1 MSAGGRPSKRQK
13 FIHHIHRETVGQ
25 ASTRHRNFSLQAS
38 GNFNLRT
45 SYLSASRPAI
55 EEEEQ
60 ALSQQA
66 VGVDSDPWNETEFY
80 QAVEDSQSHS
90 DGPSQAGHGR
100 TPDELICLE
109 GRGKSASEQCSCG
122 EISPS
127 FRCQDCFPPLLTC
140 HACLLQSHLR
150 MPFHR
155 IEEWQDGFFHAVTLK
170 SLGLRIQLGHKA
182 GEACRRP
189 SPAFDDDFVVIDTH
203 GIHEVG
209 LDFCGCE
216 HEASHYKQL
225 LRARLFPAT
234 ATDPRTAATFAVL
247 KFFHLL
253 SFESKVSAYEFY
265 HSLARQSDNTG
276 ITPIRDRYSTFLRI
290 VREWRN
296 LRSLKRAG
304 RGHDPAGVNA
314 TKEGELALLC
324 PACPHPGKNLP
335 DGWEAST
342 QQWMYSVFLAI
353 DANFR
358 LKRRAISS
366 DTKDPGLSS
375 GWGYFVNE
383 KHYKAYIGNNSAV
396 IQERSACVNHN
407 AVNMADV
414 KISKGLAATGVGTVD
429 CARHDMKL
437 ANGVGDLQKGERY
450 VNMDYLVFSALSTF
464 SSLKVINFS
473 YDIACQWH
481 KKLWGRVPSLPVRL
495 QPDPVGKTF
504 RYFVPKFHIAAHVEA
519 CQTMFSLNWS
529 PGVGRTDGEAPE
541 RGWANINRV
550 ATSTKEMGPGA
561 RRDTLD
567 DHFGDWN
574 WKKIASLGRVLLRKV
589 IEAVR
594 AEQEHRIALS
604 ELEDSIRESE
614 LGASSLQKWRE
625 EIESWEVDH
634 TKPNPF
640 ERRVDTMTQAAVRLE
655 LAKQDTKELEDGTA
669 VSLHSEVSCSILIST
684 GIDLEH
690 AQCRLRADAGLLGQ
704 HPTDTQRTSI
714 LTRSNTLLRRI
725 DAWTTIQTLY
735 MPSVAN
741 LRANSGC
748 PKPNPNSGKAEDSQ
762 LLLPSEIC
770 DHVPCDRKLLEIEWS
785 LRLAQAHD
793 ALNECRTHIRLRRQL
808 AQFKKQHIRGQNP
821 NTRARRTLDA
831 VEERLVMSHAK
842 YSCARKA
849 LVALSNH
856 LDRVG
861 WERKLQ
867 PLTRSHLRPMGDF
880 AGQTQGRTIMSW
892 IWLTHGI
899 SNDDAESLQDALR
912 VEWCKTRARQN
923 RWSEEVRL
931 LLEEMRRVLAFFNWQ
946 VQWWEDHISL
956 RTLTRLEVTE
966 GLIAYAKR
974 QAFIRRRLSAS
985 FREKWKDVP
994 ALTTNTTSFVGT

>member
-1 MSAGGRPSKRQK
+1 M
-13 FIHHIHRETVGQ
+13 
-25 ASTRHRNFSLQAS
+25 
-38 GNFNLRT
+38 
-45 SYLSASRPAI
+45 
-55 EEEEQ
+55 
-60 ALSQQA
+60 
-66 VGVDSDPWNETEFY
+66 DPWNETTFIY
-80 QAVEDSQSHS
+80 L
-90 DGPSQAGHGR
+90 
-100 TPDELICLE
+100 DELICLE
-109 GRGKSASEQCSCG
+109 GRGKSAGEPCSCG
-122 EISPS
+122 DLSAS
-127 FRCQDCFPPLLTC
+127 FRCQDCLSPLLYCRTC
-140 HACLLQSHLR
+140 ILRSHLN

-155 IEEWQDGFFHAVTLK
+155 MEEWKDDFFHAVTLK
-170 SLGLRIQLGHKA
+170 SLGLRIQLGHRL
-182 GEACRRP
+182 GETCRRP
-189 SPAFDDDFVVIDTH
+189 RPASHDDFIIIDIH

-216 HEASHYKQL
+216 REASHYKQL

-234 ATDPRTAATFAVL
+234 VTNPRTAATFGVL

-276 ITPIRDRYSTFLRI
+276 VTPIRDRYSVFLRI
-290 VREWRN
+290 MREWRN

-304 RGHDPAGVNA
+304 RGHDPAGVSG
-314 TKEGELALLC
+314 TREGELVLLC
-324 PACPHPGKNLP
+324 PACPQPGKNLP
-335 DGWEAST
+335 DGWESLG

-366 DTKDPGLSS
+366 DRKDPGLSN

-383 KHYKAYIGNNSAV
+383 GHYKAYIANSSAA
-396 IQERSACVNHN
+396 IQERSTCVSHS
-407 AVNMADV
+407 AVNMADT
-414 KISKGLAATGVGTVD
+414 KSSKGFAATGVGTVD

-450 VNMDYLVFSALSTF
+450 VNMDYLVFSALLTF
-464 SSLKVINFS
+464 ASLKAVNFS

-481 KKLWGRVPSLPVRL
+481 KKLWSRVPSLPPRL
-495 QPDPVGKTF
+495 QPDLAGKTF
-504 RYFVPKFHIAAHVEA
+504 RFFVPKFHLAAHIEA

-567 DHFGDWN
+567 DYFGDWN
-574 WKKIASLGRVLLRKV
+574 WKKITSLGRVLLRKV
-589 IEAVR
+589 IEAVG

-604 ELEDSIRESE
+604 ELEGSIRESE
-614 LGASSLQKWRE
+614 LGASSLAEWRE
-625 EIESWEVDH
+625 EIETWEVDH
-634 TKPNPF
+634 TQPNPF

-655 LAKQDTKELEDGTA
+655 LAKQDAKELEDGTA

-690 AQCRLRADAGLLGQ
+690 T
-704 HPTDTQRTSI
+704 HI
-714 LTRSNTLLRRI
+714 LTRSNALLRRI
-725 DAWTTIQTLY
+725 DAWMTIQTLY

-741 LRANSGC
+741 LRANRLVDLSSDDDDDSGC
-748 PKPNPNSGKAEDSQ
+748 PKPNPNSGKAEDTQ
-762 LLLPSEIC
+762 LLLPSEVC

-785 LRLAQAHD
+785 LRLAQGHD

-808 AQFKKQHIRGQNP
+808 VQFKKHHIRGQNP
-821 NTRARRTLDA
+821 NTRARKTLDA

-842 YSCARKA
+842 YSRARKA
-849 LVALSNH
+849 LVALSKH
-856 LDRVG
+856 LDHTG
-861 WERKLQ
+861 WEQKLQ
-867 PLTRSHLRPMGDF
+867 PLTRSHLRPIGDF
-880 AGQTQGRTIMSW
+880 AGKTQGTSIMSW
-892 IWLTHGI
+892 IWLTRGI
-899 SNDDAESLQDALR
+899 SNDDAESLQDSLR
-912 VEWCKTRARQN
+912 VEWCKARARQH

-931 LLEEMRRVLAFFNWQ
+931 LLEEMRRVLAFFDWQ
-946 VQWWEDHISL
+946 VQWWEDRTGL
-956 RTLTRLEVTE
+956 RTLAKSEESE

-985 FREKWKDVP
+985 FKEKWNDRFTVFVDGGSDEYLRSTSDSRRSLMGADKYLPRPAQEVLTGHSLQWIIAHEGCIYVWMARLNDVLGFLASKP
-994 ALTTNTTSFVGT
+994 V